1 MREVSLSLKVKNRVQ
16 IRHTSLEAG
25 RIAANRVLSKEAGVA
40 NYHMKVRVYPHIV
53 LRENKLATGA
63 GADRVSSGMRS
74 AFGKNV
80 GTAARL
86 ECNQVVM
93 TVSCTPQVFNTAKLA
108 LWKASMKY
116 PTPCYIDVEKGKE
129 LVM

>member
-1 MREVSLSLKVKNRVQ
+1 MSKRVG
-16 IRHTSLEAG
+16 A
-25 RIAANRVLSKEAGVA
+25 A
-40 NYHMKVRVYPHIV
+40 NYHLKVRVYPHIV

-80 GTAARL
+80 GTAARMEHDQAIMTI
-86 ECNQVVM
+86 ECG
-93 TVSCTPQVFNTAKLA
+93 PAHFNLAKEA

-116 PTPCYIDVEKGKE
+116 PTPCYIDIEKGKE
-129 LVM
+129 LTA